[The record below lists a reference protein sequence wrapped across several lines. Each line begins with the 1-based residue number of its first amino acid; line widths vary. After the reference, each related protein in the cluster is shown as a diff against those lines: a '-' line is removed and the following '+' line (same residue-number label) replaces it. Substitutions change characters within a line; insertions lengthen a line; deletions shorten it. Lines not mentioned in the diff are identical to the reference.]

1 MVVQMKQEVTSGQS
15 DSSAIAEL
23 TSKTLAKYNWLQ
35 WFLYFL
41 AVSLIV
47 ITGYLCILTPYGQVG
62 SYILAVIYALSAISI
77 SFLTYDLV
85 HVGYDLTH
93 IDQDLK
99 DNIQQE
105 DKNLVTEKS
114 LEDRFTAENKALK
127 QQITKLEKTGIE
139 LNQSVEKLNRQLV
152 TEKANNERLESLQAK
167 TEANNQ
173 AISKQ
178 NKDLSETTK
187 EEQAG
192 LDQLAKILGNT
203 KDSEQIRKIKL
214 YVQQHKLDQV
224 KPDGEEIM
232 GKLETILELS
242 TP

>member
-1 MVVQMKQEVTSGQS
+1 MNQEVTSDQS

-41 AVSLIV
+41 AVSLII

-85 HVGYDLTH
+85 HVGYDLRH
-93 IDQDLK
+93 IDQDLI

-105 DKNLVTEKS
+105 DKNLVIEKR
-114 LEDRFTAENKALK
+114 LEDRFTADNKALK
-127 QQITKLEKTGIE
+127 QQITKLKKTGIE
-139 LNQSVEKLNRQLV
+139 LNQSVEKLKIQLV
-152 TEKANNERLESLQAK
+152 TEKANNKRLETLQAK

-178 NKDLSETTK
+178 NEYLSETTQ

-192 LDQLAKILGNT
+192 LEKLEKIYENT
-203 KDSEQIRKIKL
+203 KNSKQNSEIKL
-214 YVQQHKLDQV
+214 YVQQYKRDQV
-224 KPDGEEIM
+224 KPDGKEIM

-242 TP
+242 TLL